1 MVLGMLRSVAGWKA
15 DKYRFDVTV
24 HNAYNVLPGTKALQV
39 VWKRGNKHAQ
49 TKVRDPIKSARVATV
64 DTAGLPG
71 RDDEGASR
79 FRFHR
84 GVRAPRHP
92 RGARPG
98 DPRLTEL
105 GFDVIHEDVDFFAH
119 DLGECV
125 VTNPPFSELPRV
137 LARLR
142 ELGKPFVVIM
152 PCSTLTTRY
161 FRDLFPDIQ
170 VIVPRRRIQ
179 FRKLVDGVEV
189 ASGRCSFDCLYF
201 CWRLGLP
208 RDVVFLT

>member
-1 MVLGMLRSVAGWKA
+1 MVKHDDYMTPFSAWE
-15 DKYRFDVTV
+15 DVSP
-24 HNAYNVLPGTKALQV
+24 Y
-39 VWKRGNKHAQ
+39 
-49 TKVRDPIKSARVATV
+49 I
-64 DTAGLPG
+64 
-71 RDDEGASR
+71 
-79 FRFHR
+79 
-84 GVRAPRHP
+84 PRHLTLWE
-92 RGARPG
+92 AFYG
-98 DPRLTEL
+98 DGTSGHHLTEL
-105 GFDVIHEDVDFFAH
+105 GFDVIHEDLDFFTH

-161 FRDLFPDIQ
+161 FRDLFQDIQ

-189 ASGRCSFDCLYF
+189 PSGQCSFDCLYF

>member
-1 MVLGMLRSVAGWKA
+1 MVKHDDYMTPFSAWE
-15 DKYRFDVTV
+15 DVSP
-24 HNAYNVLPGTKALQV
+24 Y
-39 VWKRGNKHAQ
+39 
-49 TKVRDPIKSARVATV
+49 I
-64 DTAGLPG
+64 
-71 RDDEGASR
+71 
-79 FRFHR
+79 
-84 GVRAPRHP
+84 PRHLTLWEAFYGDGTS
-92 RGARPG
+92 GAH
-98 DPRLTEL
+98 LAEL
-105 GFDVIHEDVDFFAH
+105 GFDVIHEDVDFFTH
-119 DLGECV
+119 DRDECV

-189 ASGRCSFDCLYF
+189 PSGRCSFDCLYF

>member
-1 MVLGMLRSVAGWKA
+1 MNHRHIELILLLRVVVHRPRLGVPLLEPEPFDDVRPPHPRPHRDRPKLSVVICMVKHDDYMTPFSAWE
-15 DKYRFDVTV
+15 DVS
-24 HNAYNVLPGTKALQV
+24 AY
-39 VWKRGNKHAQ
+39 
-49 TKVRDPIKSARVATV
+49 I
-64 DTAGLPG
+64 
-71 RDDEGASR
+71 
-79 FRFHR
+79 
-84 GVRAPRHP
+84 PRHLTLWE
-92 RGARPG
+92 AFYG
-98 DPRLTEL
+98 DGTSGHHLTEL
-105 GFDVIHEDVDFFAH
+105 GFDVIHEDLDFFAH

-161 FRDLFPDIQ
+161 FRDLFQDIQ
-170 VIVPRRRIQ
+170 VIVPRKRIQ

-189 ASGRCSFDCLYF
+189 PSGRCSFDCLYF